1 MSKNSNKQLYT
12 QTMEWVGTLKQQ
24 RKRRVKQGN
33 SRMGYNSKQSN
44 RLLDGFIKQKRNG

>member
-24 RKRRVKQGN
+24 RKRRSKQGN
-33 SRMGYNSKQSN
+33 SRMDYM
-44 RLLDGFIKQKRNG
+44 KQKRNG